1 MFKQLKNLE
10 TKIVSRIQV
19 GERIMV
25 KMDNKLENLETTVK
39 TNRVQDL
46 HAFGDQNERHC
57 FQSNLQ
63 KGNYVLLTGN
73 TTFVYKVRV

>member
-1 MFKQLKNLE
+1 MFDQLKSLE
-10 TKIVSRIQV
+10 SRLVNRIQV

-25 KMDNKLENLETTVK
+25 KIDNKLENLETTVK
-39 TNRVQDL
+39 TNRNQDL

-63 KGNYVLLTGN
+63 KGNYVLLTGD
-73 TTFVYKVRV
+73 